1 LIEFTF
7 QVATR
12 IASTLSAGQQ
22 REAVQYLLEVNNRLS
37 MPLGGTPPLT
47 KGTIMTSSP
56 GGNDNDATD
65 LAGRKTGQHVSQA
78 AEPETF
84 TTDEPPTADTPAH
97 GSTNA
102 GINKLSANRP
112 DAADEGGQDSV

>member
-1 LIEFTF
+1 VGADEHNGLSMRLGGIPT
-7 QVATR
+7 
-12 IASTLSAGQQ
+12 STSAGT
-22 REAVQYLLEVNNRLS
+22 A
-37 MPLGGTPPLT
+37 MT
-47 KGTIMTSSP
+47 KGTIMTSSA
-56 GGNDNDATD
+56 GGNDNDATT

-84 TTDEPPTADTPAH
+84 TTDEPPTADTPVH

-112 DAADEGGQDSV
+112 DAADEVGQDRP

>member
-1 LIEFTF
+1 
-7 QVATR
+7 
-12 IASTLSAGQQ
+12 
-22 REAVQYLLEVNNRLS
+22 
-37 MPLGGTPPLT
+37 
-47 KGTIMTSSP
+47 MTSSA
-56 GGNDNDATD
+56 GGNDNDATT

-84 TTDEPPTADTPAH
+84 TTDEPPTADTPVH

-112 DAADEGGQDSV
+112 DAADEVGQDRP